1 MENIPPI
8 WYNLLLK
15 NPPRLVKEEFPMTK
29 KGKIVLAVSLS
40 ATIFAVG
47 SAAAAVMICKKI
59 YEKNYFSAD

>member
-29 KGKIVLAVSLS
+29 KGKIILAVTLS
-40 ATIFAVG
+40 SAVIAAGAAT
-47 SAAAAVMICKKI
+47 AAVVICKRI
-59 YEKNYFSAD
+59 YEKTYFSAD